1 MGQSRWSG
9 SDRTLHVRAAG
20 DPAGMTTAIAA
31 QVHALDRNLP
41 VTFRRFSD
49 LVDENLAQ
57 ERLVA
62 TLSGFFGAVALLLTA
77 VGLYGVI
84 ACSTQRRIR
93 EIGIRMSL
101 GARRATV
108 VWMVLRDC
116 LVLVALGIGVGLIAT
131 FWLSRFVTGQ
141 LFEVA
146 PADPI
151 TLAIA
156 TTFLSTVAALAA
168 YLPAR
173 RASRVDPMVAL
184 RCE

>member
-1 MGQSRWSG
+1 M
-9 SDRTLHVRAAG
+9 A
-20 DPAGMTTAIAA
+20 PALRA
-31 QVHALDRNLP
+31 QVHALDKNLP
-41 VTFRRFSD
+41 VKVALFSD

-62 TLSGFFGAVALLLTA
+62 TLSGFFGVVALLLTA

-84 ACSTQRRIR
+84 ACSTGRRTR

-116 LVLVALGIGVGLIAT
+116 LVLVVVGIGAGLIAT
-131 FWLSRFVTGQ
+131 FWLSRFVTRQ

-146 PADPI
+146 PADPL

-156 TTFLSTVAALAA
+156 PMFLLTVAALAA
-168 YLPAR
+168 YVPAR
-173 RASRVDPMVAL
+173 RAARVDPIVAL
-184 RCE
+184 RYE